1 MARELRVNDASY
13 KDRNKI
19 WKRVEGTN
27 HRGESASG
35 VFYSKDIIPLT
46 LVTQRIGNKVIGQRW
61 EVTIETMDNLQGL
74 EADDWVEYGGEFYR
88 VDKIVANDDSAN
100 KQKSKRP
107 ITKSTI
113 TLVSGK

>member
-27 HRGESASG
+27 HREESASG

-74 EADDWVEYGGEFYR
+74 ED
-88 VDKIVANDDSAN
+88 DDSAN